1 MLAKNPTRQKIDE
14 LQQSMLELRCD
25 MPDAKHYFMRK
36 CYAREFTLPKG
47 MLVVGKEH
55 KHEHLIMVTEGHAEI
70 VSEYGRDEVRGGHHF
85 ISPAGVKRV
94 VLAFEDTTFITFHHN
109 PDQIDDC
116 EKIERFIACNDG
128 FLPEY
133 RKAVQGQ
140 IK

>member
-1 MLAKNPTRQKIDE
+1 
-14 LQQSMLELRCD
+14 
-25 MPDAKHYFMRK
+25 MPEAKHYFMRK
-36 CYAREFTLPKG
+36 CYAREFTLPKD

-70 VSEYGRDEVRGGHHF
+70 VSEFGRDEVRGGDHF

-109 PDQIDDC
+109 PDQIEDPL
-116 EKIERFIACNDG
+116 EIEDFIACSEG

-133 RKAVQGQ
+133 RKAAGGYLE
-140 IK
+140 